1 MGRQDKG
8 RQALACVGGKRKEEG
23 HFMPEHLKK
32 RRRTWDRVHV
42 ILAPIND
49 SQKREQKIQIWKRAN
64 KGIF

>member
-49 SQKREQKIQIWKRAN
+49 SQK
-64 KGIF
+64 